1 MNRIRFATSF
11 LGKSLTPQQ
20 TAIKKWIGIFFVL
33 ISAAALVAQAPA
45 GKDLGWA
52 FPTAA
57 MVVNKPPLPEKDE
70 GQLTIEGSGKSH
82 TMPQI
87 EDLNAPPDW
96 FPNEHAP
103 APRVVTDGSVNKG
116 FACGSCHLMNG
127 LGHPES
133 GDIQGLTPEYFIQ
146 TMKDFK
152 SGKRK
157 DPIRMTA
164 IAQAT
169 SDEDIAAAAEWF
181 ATLKTPA
188 TPWIKVIEQ
197 NTVPKTYLG
206 QGRMRFIDPDVKTT
220 EPIGNRIIMLPM
232 DTKRARL
239 RDPRSGAGF
248 NALVPVGSVA
258 KGKVLAQ
265 TGGNGKTVECA
276 ICHGEG
282 LKGLGNVPRLANVH
296 PIYLV
301 RQLYNIQ
308 TGANSS
314 TNAALMKRVVAKLTD
329 EDIVNLAA
337 YAASLTR

>member
-103 APRVVTDGSVNKG
+103 APRVVTDGRVNKG

-164 IAQAT
+164 IAQST

-181 ATLKTPA
+181 ASLKTPA
-188 TPWIKVIEQ
+188 APWIKVIE
-197 NTVPKTYLG
+197 
-206 QGRMRFIDPDVKTT
+206 
-220 EPIGNRIIMLPM
+220 
-232 DTKRARL
+232 
-239 RDPRSGAGF
+239 
-248 NALVPVGSVA
+248 
-258 KGKVLAQ
+258 Q

-301 RQLYNIQ
+301 RQLHNIQ

-314 TNAALMKRVVAKLTD
+314 TNTALMKRVVAKLTD